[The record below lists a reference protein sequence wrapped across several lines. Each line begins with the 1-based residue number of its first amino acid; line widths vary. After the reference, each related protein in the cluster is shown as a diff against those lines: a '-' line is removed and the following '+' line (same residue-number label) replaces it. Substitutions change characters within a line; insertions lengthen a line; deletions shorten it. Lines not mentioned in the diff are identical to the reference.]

1 MEQCPKCR
9 LPITDESVVMAQQ
22 ACCQC
27 GGVAPRRICKS
38 YKVGCDDD
46 CDQPGEGECPHPD
59 RNQVCIL
66 EQHAA
71 SFATLVRWFKAMIT
85 EIGIPE
91 SPDRSDLLTVGYCD
105 ELLEDLEQ

>member
-1 MEQCPKCR
+1 MSGGDMGYQGTALEPK
-9 LPITDESVVMAQQ
+9 
-22 ACCQC
+22 
-27 GGVAPRRICKS
+27 RICKS
-38 YKVGCDDD
+38 YQEGCDDW

-71 SFATLVRWFKAMIT
+71 SLAKMTQWFKDMIKAV
-85 EIGIPE
+85 ELPE
-91 SPDRSDLLTVGYCD
+91 CPRRSDELTVAYCD